1 MPSAVYLANRLKSL
15 ALAGNQTVEEI
26 IFAEINNEM
35 DKFFAITS
43 RKNQEVIITAWVL
56 VRKKKLRDKSK
67 EFWTQTYTY
76 Q

>member
-56 VRKKKLRDKSK
+56 VRKKKFTR
-67 EFWTQTYTY
+67 
-76 Q
+76 